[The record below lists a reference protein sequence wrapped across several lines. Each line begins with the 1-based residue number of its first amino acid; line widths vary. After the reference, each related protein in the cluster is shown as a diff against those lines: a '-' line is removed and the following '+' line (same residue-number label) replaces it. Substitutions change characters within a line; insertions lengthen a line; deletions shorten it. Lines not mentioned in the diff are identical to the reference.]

1 MDEQPKLTPKQI
13 KIYLVNLAVMA
24 LRDTQLS
31 LTSEEALD
39 VEYEKR
45 KFRKYIMEYLKT
57 KKETNNV

>member
-24 LRDTQLS
+24 LRDTRLS
-31 LTSEEALD
+31 LTFDEALD
-39 VEYEKR
+39 VKYEKR